1 MGTHSDVLKSSE
13 LFGAVSDDVID
24 DLATSMKL
32 VGLQRRETLF
42 REGSTGTAHILLQMV
57 RYVWS
62 PKKLNS
68 SRAGQVSVLVNM
80 H

>member
-32 VGLQRRETLF
+32 VGLQRGETLF
-42 REGSTGTAHILLQMV
+42 RKGEYGDCAYII
-57 RYVWS
+57 
-62 PKKLNS
+62 
-68 SRAGQVSVLVNM
+68 ADGQIRLESEKVELVTRGAVSVLVNM